1 MTVHASA
8 GTCLSVSVA
17 APATQTSV
25 GFAALTWTTVGELE
39 SVGDVAMTRAA
50 VTFANM
56 CTAKTTTLKGVE
68 EGITIPIA
76 VALDRDDAGQALM
89 NTAYASN
96 TQVLSVRVT
105 EANGDILYMRAF
117 VMGKSIVYGGVTDVK
132 KCNYSLGVVAPTT
145 GDTIVEFN
153 AV

>member
-1 MTVHASA
+1 MSVNASA

-17 APATQTSV
+17 APASHTSV

-39 SVGDVAMTRAA
+39 SIGDVSQTRAA
-50 VTFANM
+50 VTFANL

-68 EGITIPIA
+68 EGITIPVT

-89 NTAYASN
+89 DTAYASN
-96 TQVLSVRVT
+96 TQIMSVKIT
-105 EANGDILYMRAF
+105 EANGDMMYMRAY
-117 VMGKSIVYGGVTDVK
+117 VMSKTVAYGGVNDVK
-132 KCNYSLGVVAPTT
+132 KRNYGLGVVAPAT
-145 GDTIVEFN
+145 GETIVEVN